1 MSKHS
6 HIVLNFLKTYN
17 VSCIQIVGEVREIK
31 VPLSVSTVGLAAVA
45 ALAISGCKEF
55 FAGWME
61 RFGSLMYFCGP
72 PT

>member
-1 MSKHS
+1 M
-6 HIVLNFLKTYN
+6 
-17 VSCIQIVGEVREIK
+17 VGEVREIVLK

-45 ALAISGCKEF
+45 TLAMSGCKEF

-61 RFGSLMYFCGP
+61 KFGNPMYFCGP